1 MSEEPTDQA
10 LLEAWRAGSESAGN
24 LLLRRHFPTLF
35 RFFRSKVRDGVEDLV
50 QQTMM
55 ACAASPEQFR
65 GESSFRAYL
74 LGIARGQLLM
84 HLRRHARKGKQI
96 DQMESSVASLLG
108 SPSVAVAAKDTHD
121 AIVEALQNIPL
132 DLQTTVE
139 LFYWEE
145 LTVGEIATVMDVPV
159 GTVKSRLN
167 RSRRLLKEW
176 IERSPRLDAALRE
189 ATLEVLAGLPSTRA

>member
-10 LLEAWRAGSESAGN
+10 LLDAWHAGSASAGN
-24 LLLRRHFPTLF
+24 LLLRRHFPALF

-55 ACAASPEQFR
+55 ACAAAPEQFR

-96 DQMESSVASLLG
+96 DPMESSVASVFG
-108 SPSVAVAAKDTHD
+108 SPSVVVAAKDKHD
-121 AIVEALQNIPL
+121 AIVEALQSLPL

-189 ATLEVLAGLPSTRA
+189 ATLELLERRTRA

>member
-10 LLEAWRAGSESAGN
+10 LLEAWHAGDDAAGN

-55 ACAASPEQFR
+55 ACAEAPDRFR
-65 GESSFRAYL
+65 GESSFRTYL

-84 HLRRHARKGKQI
+84 HLRRYARKGQQV
-96 DQMESSVASLLG
+96 DHLESSVASLLG
-108 SPSVAVAAKDTHD
+108 SPSVALVAKDKHD
-121 AIVEALQNIPL
+121 AIVEALQSIPL
-132 DLQTTVE
+132 DLQITVE
-139 LFYWEE
+139 LYYWEE
-145 LTVGEIATVMDVPV
+145 LKVSEIAQVMEVPV

-176 IERSPRLDAALRE
+176 IQSSPRLDAALRQ
-189 ATLEVLAGLPSTRA
+189 ATLELLESMPTAQ

>member
-1 MSEEPTDQA
+1 LSEEPTDQA
-10 LLEAWRAGSESAGN
+10 LLEAWHAGSESAGN

-55 ACAASPEQFR
+55 ACAESPQRFR
-65 GESSFRAYL
+65 GESSFRTYL

-84 HLRRHARKGKQI
+84 HLRRYARKGRRL
-96 DQMESSVASLLG
+96 DQLESSVASLLG
-108 SPSVAVAAKDTHD
+108 SPSVALHAKDQRD
-121 AIVEALQNIPL
+121 AIVEALQNLPL
-132 DLQTTVE
+132 DLQITIE
-139 LFYWEE
+139 LYYWEE
-145 LTVGEIATVMDVPV
+145 MKVTEIAEVMEVPA

-176 IERSPRLDAALRE
+176 IQSSPRLDAALRQ
-189 ATLEVLAGLPSTRA
+189 ATLELLESLPGVQ